1 MAIEIREVIIRTEIK
16 TSSSKESSRLTNQ
29 TKDIVKRELLEECRR
44 MLFET
49 SKRKTYNR

>member
-1 MAIEIREVIIRTEIK
+1 MAIEIREVIIKTEIK
-16 TSSSKESSRLTNQ
+16 TSNSKEKSRMTNHSM
-29 TKDIVKRELLEECRR
+29 DIIKRELLEDCRR